1 MERFETLKT
10 SLDKPEVA
18 LYNALKEAHTHSKTS
33 THRHMIVEKLFNDQ
47 RKWSAKVITLCEPGQ
62 VEISADIHLFI
73 RQRDEPIFRNIRKK
87 FQFEYIH
94 VTPEGKFWECVLEHH
109 PNLEMYEATHGS
121 GEGDEE
127 GGKGG
132 SGKFTP
138 LKLVNDIIQ
147 AFSSKKP
154 RYPDMDGP
162 S

>member
-18 LYNALKEAHTHSKTS
+18 LYNALKEAHTHSKIS

-47 RKWSAKVITLCEPGQ
+47 RKWSAKVITLYEPAQTG
-62 VEISADIHLFI
+62 ESADTHLFI
-73 RQRDEPIFRNIRKK
+73 RERDESVFRDIKQK
-87 FQFEYIH
+87 FDFAH
-94 VTPEGKFWECVLEHH
+94 VTVTLEGKFWECVLEHH

-121 GEGDEE
+121 SEGDEE